1 MTDKEQNLVDDEI
14 LTLMIAEYIVRDEV
28 LHRPVAEYMLGACI
42 KQGCWVPDKVLK
54 VCGLPK
60 QPVVAKYDLLLLT
73 ASESV
78 QEQNDKAVDDHHCQN
93 AEYENMMANPVVEP
107 VVEYDEAEPAPEGD

>member
-42 KQGCWVPDKVLK
+42 K
-54 VCGLPK
+54 
-60 QPVVAKYDLLLLT
+60 
-73 ASESV
+73 
-78 QEQNDKAVDDHHCQN
+78 AVDDHHCQN